1 LRILDCGLQIEISDA
16 PHIFNPKSA
25 FRNLIHSTT
34 PITFITDISK
44 KEATLYEWEKTMP
57 LENFGSILNFAE
69 ELELQDLGF
78 YKTVAEN
85 PACADHKHM
94 FEEFAAAINKN
105 VKSVQRTRR
114 ENVTEMILEP
124 IKDFIRAPFCE
135 ECEGADS
142 MGASEAVDAARRL
155 EERAVRYYTEA
166 AAKIK
171 AQPEVARALKTVGK
185 KHTAHLNKLKE
196 M

>member
-1 LRILDCGLQIEISDA
+1 
-16 PHIFNPKSA
+16 
-25 FRNLIHSTT
+25 
-34 PITFITDISK
+34 
-44 KEATLYEWEKTMP
+44 MP

-85 PACADHKHM
+85 PACAEHKQL

-105 VKSVQRTRR
+105 VKNVQRTRR

-135 ECEGADS
+135 ECVGIDKMNA
-142 MGASEAVDAARRL
+142 AEALDAARRL
-155 EERAVRYYTEA
+155 EDRAVRYYTEA
-166 AAKIK
+166 ATKIK
-171 AQPEVARALKTVGK
+171 ALPEVSRALKLLGK
-185 KHTAHLNKLKE
+185 KHSAHIAKLDE
-196 M
+196 A